1 MLNKATLIGNLG
13 TDPEVRHAPSG
24 STITNITL
32 ATSRRWKDKVTGEK
46 KEQTE
51 WHRVIFFNRLAEVA
65 GEYLKKGSQVYIQ
78 GRIQTRKWQDQSGQD
93 KYTTEII
100 AEEMQMIGN
109 KGGNNQAAGNNSR
122 FENAADRPSS
132 QAQPVPAADFPDDD
146 IPF

>member
-1 MLNKATLIGNLG
+1 MKNLVILIGNLG
-13 TDPEVRHAPSG
+13 ADPEVRYAPSG

-32 ATSRRWKDKVTGEK
+32 ATSRRWKDKTTGEK
-46 KEQTE
+46 KEAVE

-100 AEEMQMIGN
+100 AEEMHMIGN
-109 KGGNNQAAGNNSR
+109 KGGNNQAAGNNSK
-122 FENAADRPSS
+122 FENAADRPAS

>member
-1 MLNKATLIGNLG
+1 MKNLVILIGNLG
-13 TDPEVRHAPSG
+13 ADPEVRYAPSG

-32 ATSRRWKDKVTGEK
+32 ATSRRWKDKTTGEK
-46 KEQTE
+46 KEAVE

-100 AEEMQMIGN
+100 AEEMHMIGN
-109 KGGNNQAAGNNSR
+109 KEGNNQAAGNNSR
-122 FENAADRPSS
+122 FENAADRPAS
-132 QAQPVPAADFPDDD
+132 QAQPVPAADFTDD

>member
-1 MLNKATLIGNLG
+1 MKNLAILIGNLG
-13 TDPEVRHAPSG
+13 ADPEIRYAPSG

-32 ATSRRWKDKVTGEK
+32 ATSRRWKDKTTGEK

-109 KGGNNQAAGNNSR
+109 KGGNNQSAGNNSR
-122 FENAADRPSS
+122 FENAADRPAS
-132 QAQPVPAADFPDDD
+132 QAQPVLAADFTDDD